1 MLHSGVALKLFCLL
15 FVLIKYLV
23 NLSCLLNQEI
33 EPNHMFAGDLRLRL
47 LSKINFFVC
56 LWKHKVRRFSEAYF
70 FTEHHKEISLTFQE
84 EL

>member
-1 MLHSGVALKLFCLL
+1 MLHGGVALKLL

-23 NLSCLLNQEI
+23 NFSCLLNQEI
-33 EPNHMFAGDLRLRL
+33 EPNHMFAGDLRLRLRL